1 MQGPRAEIPS
11 FLAIFPMTGPPKTI
25 SADFGSTQTPQR
37 QRFDPTWLQLKCC
50 VSHVM
55 IEHVDANSNIEPR
68 CCFFSGFSSSK
79 HHSTWLYPHLSKRS
93 DMEINLS
100 PLDVLCHLSI
110 IDIIIILYI
119 YIYMYN
125 VSCIHIYIYV
135 HNIIC
140 ALYHNIIHICICYMC
155 NL

>member
-119 YIYMYN
+119 YTCIMYH
-125 VSCIHIYIYV
+125 VYIYIYV